1 MVNRLLSRVLS
12 LLVALALLA
21 GTAVPAVAAGPVGG
35 QHHAAIATHG
45 HGNGHASAGH
55 DHHQDM
61 AVMDAALGCPHS
73 PDDADHPGMAAD
85 CLKACLG
92 ITLLSQVDPLRLP
105 PRWPADFFPPL
116 SDGLSGLKPEPAL
129 EPPRPALAA

>member
-21 GTAVPAVAAGPVGG
+21 GTAVPAVAAGPVGER
-35 QHHAAIATHG
+35 HHATMAAHG
-45 HGNGHASAGH
+45 HGDDHASAGH

-61 AVMDAALGCPHS
+61 AAADAALGCPHS
-73 PDDADHPGMAAD
+73 PDDGGAPGMAAD

-92 ITLLSQVDPLRLP
+92 ITLLTQADALRLP
-105 PRWPADFFPPL
+105 PRWPAGFAPPL
-116 SDGLSGLKPEPAL
+116 SDGLAGLEPEPAP
-129 EPPRPALAA
+129 EPPRPSLAA